1 MTTNFTD
8 VFDLFMMLQTDY
20 RLITL
25 YNSSVPNFNT
35 YLTGFLVLA
44 VDEFK
49 VCDQDLS
56 YTLSTKLF
64 TETLSQKNITILAQ
78 LVKKNWLEK
87 SINNISQMEGKIQDS
102 DFKFYSEANNYK
114 ERKDGLILE
123 LEKVSQK
130 LVEYGY
136 NNQSNW
142 DILNAINL

>member
-25 YNSSVPNFNT
+25 YNSSVPN
-35 YLTGFLVLA
+35 
-44 VDEFK
+44 FK